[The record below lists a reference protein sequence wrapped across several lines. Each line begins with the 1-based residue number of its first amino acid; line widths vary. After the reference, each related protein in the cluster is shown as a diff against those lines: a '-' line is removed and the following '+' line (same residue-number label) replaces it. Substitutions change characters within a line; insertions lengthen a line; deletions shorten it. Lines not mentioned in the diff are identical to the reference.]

1 MDKIF
6 DTTIVNFKVD
16 RELKKKAKKL
26 FHDLGINVDVALNM
40 FLIQSVKEQ
49 RLPFIPS
56 MDVSNKIL
64 IGALENLENIV

>member
-6 DTTIVNFKVD
+6 DTIVNFKVD

-56 MDVSNKIL
+56 MDVSNKIQ
-64 IGALENLENIV
+64 IGDLENLENIV